1 MTWKRG
7 KEDAIKTHPFPGG
20 AGDLPSKAPSFSL
33 SFLALL
39 LT

>member
-7 KEDAIKTHPFPGG
+7 KEDAVKTHPFPGV
-20 AGDLPSKAPSFSL
+20 AGDLPSKPPSFSL
-33 SFLALL
+33 SFTLL